1 MTDYTIMTYITN
13 NYITLQSLFYTDGEA
28 AADLIVVFG
37 IYLRANIDSLESD
50 KPLPFSM
57 ELEHIKQFISLEKAG
72 ADVDFEVIFELNET
86 GFLIPPLTVQPIVE
100 NAIKHGALTRHDG
113 TGKVTV
119 KTEKCNDNVI
129 ITITDNGIG
138 ADLTD
143 IQKEHYNVGI
153 ENARKRLEI
162 LCKGTLEVSFTE
174 GGCLA
179 VITLPKASNEA
190 EVRK

>member
-1 MTDYTIMTYITN
+1 MR
-13 NYITLQSLFYTDGEA
+13 F
-28 AADLIVVFG
+28 LI
-37 IYLRANIDSLESD
+37 AD

-72 ADVDFEVIFELNET
+72 ADVDFEVIFDLKAT
-86 GFLIPPLTVQPIVE
+86 VFMIPPLTVQPIVE

-113 TGKVTV
+113 TGKVIV
-119 KTEKCNDNVI
+119 KTEESDDDVT

-162 LCKGTLEVSFTE
+162 LCKGTLEISLSE
-174 GGCLA
+174 DGCIA
-179 VITLPKASNEA
+179 VIKLPKASKKAEA
-190 EVRK
+190 SI